1 MPTLSDQDQAIL
13 ALEKKWWRYEGAKQQ
28 AIRDQLDLTPTRYYH
43 LLNGLLDDPAALAA
57 EPVVVSRLRRQR
69 HARRAA
75 IFAGS

>member
-1 MPTLSDQDQAIL
+1 MPTLSDRDQAIL
-13 ALEKKWWRYEGAKQQ
+13 ALEKQWWRYEGAKQQ
-28 AIRDQLDLTPTRYYH
+28 AIRDQLDLSPTNYYH

-75 IFAGS
+75 IYADS